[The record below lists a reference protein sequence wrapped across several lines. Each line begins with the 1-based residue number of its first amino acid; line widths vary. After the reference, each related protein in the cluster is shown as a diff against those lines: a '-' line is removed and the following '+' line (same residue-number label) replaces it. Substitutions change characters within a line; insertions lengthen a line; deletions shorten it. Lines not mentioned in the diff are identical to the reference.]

1 MKARELREMSVNE
14 LHQKEKE
21 LREELFRL
29 RIRKSS
35 GPLESPAM
43 LKKLRRDIARIKTI
57 LKERGEERA

>member
-14 LHQKEKE
+14 LLQKEKD
-21 LREELFRL
+21 LKEELFRL

-57 LKERGEERA
+57 LKERGKEGA